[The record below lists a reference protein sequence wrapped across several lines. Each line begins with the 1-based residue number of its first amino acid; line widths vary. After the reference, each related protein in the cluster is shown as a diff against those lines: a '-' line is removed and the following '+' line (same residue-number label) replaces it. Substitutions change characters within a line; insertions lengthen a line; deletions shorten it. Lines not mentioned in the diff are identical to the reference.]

1 MGLQRGFLTP
11 VLEAATA
18 YRPGSGPVQL
28 RQWVVYWGDGSQ
40 GGKEILGAESRE
52 EALARVRPDFP
63 PGTPLYAYEL
73 MPIQPAKPSAQ

>member
-1 MGLQRGFLTP
+1 MGLQRGFLPP

-18 YRPGSGPVQL
+18 STSGSGPTLL
-28 RQWVVYWGDGSQ
+28 RQWVVYWGDGNP
-40 GGKEILGAESRE
+40 GGKELLHAESRE

-73 MPIQPAKPSAQ
+73 MPIQASKPSAQ